1 MREPPQPKPVT
12 LGELSVSGY
21 VTRRIKAELRDNLI
35 QRLRAG
41 STAFPGIVGFDETV
55 LPELESAILAG
66 HDLVLLGERGQ
77 GKTRLMRTVAGLLDE
92 WSPKVAACEIHDD
105 PYAPVCLRCRVLAAE
120 MGNELPIEWRHRD
133 ERYTEKLAT
142 PDTSVGDLIGD
153 VDPVKVAQGRTLGD
167 PETVHYGLLPRTNRG
182 VFGLNEL
189 PDLAER
195 IQVALFNV
203 LEERDIQVRGYSLRL
218 PLDIFLIATA
228 NPEDYTNRGRIITPL
243 KDRFGAELRTH
254 YLTELADEVTLIRQE
269 ATFVAEV
276 GDHLLEVLARL
287 TRNLRESNSVDQR
300 SGISA
305 RFPIAAA
312 EGVAASALRRA
323 ARTRDHET
331 AVARIGDLGVVL
343 PTLLGK
349 IEFEM
354 GEEGRERAI
363 LEHLLRLATAA
374 TFRDRL
380 SGLDLSGFVQVFA
393 QGAVVETG
401 DLVPASDLL
410 TQLGAV
416 PGLYKVLNRL
426 GYDDAADREQVAAA
440 AEFALEGL
448 HLTRRIEKEIVNGR
462 AIYGAA

>member
-1 MREPPQPKPVT
+1 
-12 LGELSVSGY
+12 
-21 VTRRIKAELRDNLI
+21 
-35 QRLRAG
+35 
-41 STAFPGIVGFDETV
+41 
-55 LPELESAILAG
+55 
-66 HDLVLLGERGQ
+66 
-77 GKTRLMRTVAGLLDE
+77 
-92 WSPKVAACEIHDD
+92 
-105 PYAPVCLRCRVLAAE
+105 
-120 MGNELPIEWRHRD
+120 
-133 ERYTEKLAT
+133 
-142 PDTSVGDLIGD
+142 
-153 VDPVKVAQGRTLGD
+153 
-167 PETVHYGLLPRTNRG
+167 
-182 VFGLNEL
+182 
-189 PDLAER
+189 
-195 IQVALFNV
+195 
-203 LEERDIQVRGYSLRL
+203 
-218 PLDIFLIATA
+218 
-228 NPEDYTNRGRIITPL
+228 L

-269 ATFVAEV
+269 ATLVAEV

-287 TRNLRESNSVDQR
+287 TRNLRESSSIDQR

-323 ARTRDHET
+323 ARSRDHET

-380 SGLDLSGFVQVFA
+380 SGLDLSGFTQVFA
-393 QGAVVETG
+393 QGAIVETG
-401 DLVPASDLL
+401 DLVPAADLL
-410 TQLGAV
+410 AQLGTV
-416 PGLYKVLNRL
+416 PGLSKVLNRL
-426 GYDDAADREQVAAA
+426 GYDDSADRGRVAAA

-448 HLTRRIEKEIVNGR
+448 HLTRRIEKEIVDGR